1 MKTRKT
7 RLATVTRNI
16 QGQMCRRTVATLG
29 SGSEVSF
36 GLKIRY
42 DLEEERF
49 LKKGFLKKYRINL
62 AAPHDKLKM
71 EMQRETIWVVLT

>member
-42 DLEEERF
+42 DLEKEKLLKEECYLGKILTLR
-49 LKKGFLKKYRINL
+49 R
-62 AAPHDKLKM
+62 P
-71 EMQRETIWVVLT
+71 TITIIRGCRAR

>member
-1 MKTRKT
+1 MTRAGNMSQPASPAMKTKKA

-16 QGQMCRRTVATLG
+16 HGQMCRITVASFG
-29 SGSEVSF
+29 SGSDLSF

-49 LKKGFLKKYRINL
+49 SKE
-62 AAPHDKLKM
+62 APLEKNVD
-71 EMQRETIWVVLT
+71 QPGCSP

>member
-42 DLEEERF
+42 DLEKE
-49 LKKGFLKKYRINL
+49 
-62 AAPHDKLKM
+62 KL
-71 EMQRETIWVVLT
+71 